1 MTIAEP
7 TCLETASLAF
17 EPDLREGVLRKALG
31 SPLLPDHRIAILRV
45 APGASLEPS
54 SDSDRELYLLEGD
67 LSLPGGPLQ
76 TGGYARLP
84 AGQSFENRIS
94 EGCTLFYRE
103 GPFFE
108 SEREPAVLQTGAADW
123 RPGQGHLRVLPLHGG
138 STSGTALVHWPAG
151 ERFVP
156 HRHFGGEEIFVLSGT
171 FEDEH
176 GRYPAGTWLLSPH
189 LSTHH
194 PFVREETVIFVK
206 TGHVPVA

>member
-1 MTIAEP
+1 MTTAEP
-7 TCLETASLAF
+7 TCLETAQLAF
-17 EPDLREGVLRKALG
+17 EPGPREGVERKALE
-31 SPLLPDHRIAILRV
+31 SPLLPDHQVAILRLT
-45 APGASLEPS
+45 PGASLDVSPE
-54 SDSDRELYLLEGD
+54 SDRELYILEGD
-67 LSLPGGPLQ
+67 LSLPGGNLAA
-76 TGGYARLP
+76 GGYVRLP
-84 AGQSFENRIS
+84 GSQPFENRS
-94 EGCTLFYRE
+94 TSGCTLFYRE

-108 SEREPAVLQTGAADW
+108 GECEPALHQTGPSDW
-123 RPGQGHLRVLPLHGG
+123 RPGQGNLRVLPLHNG

-194 PFVREETVIFVK
+194 PFVREETVILVK
-206 TGHVPVA
+206 TGHVPIA